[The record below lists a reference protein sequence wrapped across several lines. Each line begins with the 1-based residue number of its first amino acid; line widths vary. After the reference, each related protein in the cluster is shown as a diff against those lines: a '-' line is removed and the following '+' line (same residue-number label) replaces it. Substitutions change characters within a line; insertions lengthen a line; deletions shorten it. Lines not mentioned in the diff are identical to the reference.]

1 MMVCK
6 PHTLAMLREI
16 DEKAIGPAM
25 LLVPM
30 AMDTPQARIMLLA
43 IGLQESGLQ
52 YRTQHM
58 HGPAR
63 GLWQFER
70 GGGVKGVLE
79 HPSTCAIAKAACEAH
94 TVNPTAQ
101 DVWEVLETD
110 DVLAAVFARLLLW
123 SDAHKLANDAQSGW
137 LTYLRT
143 WRPGKPKPDTWP
155 AFYARAYG
163 WVLHGND
170 S

>member
-1 MMVCK
+1 
-6 PHTLAMLREI
+6 MLRDI

-25 LLVPM
+25 LLLPM
-30 AMDTPQARIMLLA
+30 AMDSPRARIQMLA
-43 IGLQESGLQ
+43 VGLQESGLT

-63 GLWQFER
+63 GLWQMER

-79 HPSTCAIAKAACEAH
+79 HPSTCAIARSACEAH
-94 TVNPTAQ
+94 TVTPEAQ

-123 SDAHKLANDAQSGW
+123 SDAHKLPDDAQGGW
-137 LTYLRT
+137 LAYLRT
-143 WRPGKPKPDTWP
+143 CRPGRPRPDTWP
-155 AFYARAYG
+155 ANYARAED
-163 WVLHGND
+163 WVLRRID